1 MFLTENYPKNK
12 LSYMYTTKQKCICP
26 IAPHG
31 VYIALF
37 VLFHASDNQSCVHIF
52 FSVLINHDQFCADS
66 KITSSL
72 AIREMEI
79 LMWCFIWKKN
89 AKGNSRQEG
98 PH

>member
-1 MFLTENYPKNK
+1 
-12 LSYMYTTKQKCICP
+12 MYTTKQKCICP

-79 LMWCFIWKKN
+79 LM
-89 AKGNSRQEG
+89 
-98 PH
+98 

>member
-52 FSVLINHDQFCADS
+52 FQF
-66 KITSSL
+66 
-72 AIREMEI
+72 
-79 LMWCFIWKKN
+79 
-89 AKGNSRQEG
+89 
-98 PH
+98 